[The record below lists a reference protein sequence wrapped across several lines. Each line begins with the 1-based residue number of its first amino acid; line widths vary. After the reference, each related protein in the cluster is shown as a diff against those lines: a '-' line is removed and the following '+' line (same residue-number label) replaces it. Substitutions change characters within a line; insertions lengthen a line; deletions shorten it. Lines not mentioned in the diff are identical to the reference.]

1 VTLLHLHSTIRSS
14 VRGWDGA
21 PATSSS
27 HRVVN
32 RRPDLL
38 YLGALSLSLITP
50 TPNSRRMFA
59 VTTDDNP
66 PIGNAA
72 TPPPPHHV
80 TRPTLSSATTELEH
94 RQTRTSTD
102 FLYASDS
109 DSSEE
114 DDALV
119 SPADGSRATAPAPA
133 PPVLLKVSNY
143 FSLRSCLVRHSW
155 ATTSFFTI
163 TSIHLSLVQCYNWP
177 TCGWNIQW

>member
-1 VTLLHLHSTIRSS
+1 MVEGVCDPSS
-14 VRGWDGA
+14 FSFHNPLIVRGRDGA

-38 YLGALSLSLITP
+38 YLGALPLSLTTP
-50 TPNSRRMFA
+50 TPNSGRMFA

-66 PIGNAA
+66 LIGNAA
-72 TPPPPHHV
+72 MPPPLHHV

-102 FLYASDS
+102 FLYSSDS

-119 SPADGSRATAPAPA
+119 SPADGSRATAPAP
-133 PPVLLKVSNY
+133 PVLLKVSNY
-143 FSLRSCLVRHSW
+143 FSLRSCLVKHS
-155 ATTSFFTI
+155 
-163 TSIHLSLVQCYNWP
+163 
-177 TCGWNIQW
+177 

>member
-1 VTLLHLHSTIRSS
+1 MVEGVCDPSS
-14 VRGWDGA
+14 SSFHDPHIVRGRDGA

-38 YLGALSLSLITP
+38 YLGVLPLSLTTP
-50 TPNSRRMFA
+50 TSNSGRMFA

-80 TRPTLSSATTELEH
+80 TRPTLSSVTTELEH

-119 SPADGSRATAPAPA
+119 SPADRSRATAPA

-143 FSLRSCLVRHSW
+143 FSLRSCLVKHS
-155 ATTSFFTI
+155 
-163 TSIHLSLVQCYNWP
+163 
-177 TCGWNIQW
+177 

>member
-1 VTLLHLHSTIRSS
+1 MVEGVCDPSSFSFHNPFIIRG
-14 VRGWDGA
+14 RDGA

-38 YLGALSLSLITP
+38 YLGALLLSLTTP
-50 TPNSRRMFA
+50 TPNSGRMFA

-72 TPPPPHHV
+72 MPPPPHHI

-119 SPADGSRATAPAPA
+119 SPADGSRATAPAP
-133 PPVLLKVSNY
+133 PVLLKVSNY
-143 FSLRSCLVRHSW
+143 FSLRSCLVKHS
-155 ATTSFFTI
+155 
-163 TSIHLSLVQCYNWP
+163 
-177 TCGWNIQW
+177 

>member
-14 VRGWDGA
+14 VRSRDGA

-38 YLGALSLSLITP
+38 YLGALLLSLTTP
-50 TPNSRRMFA
+50 TPNSGRMFA

-109 DSSEE
+109 DLSEDLSEE

-119 SPADGSRATAPAPA
+119 SPADGSCATAPA

-143 FSLRSCLVRHSW
+143 FSLRSCLVRHS
-155 ATTSFFTI
+155 
-163 TSIHLSLVQCYNWP
+163 
-177 TCGWNIQW
+177 